1 MRALEMQ
8 GMSTFQ
14 MWHHQRQRHGAWQRH
29 GRGKGRGVAKAWGVA
44 KAGGVDETSKH
55 EKRRKLSVLAYRFWK
70 TFWAELLC
78 FECFEL
84 LFFSIPPQIQALH
97 LGHCVYLV

>member
-1 MRALEMQ
+1 M
-8 GMSTFQ
+8 
-14 MWHHQRQRHGAWQRH
+14 
-29 GRGKGRGVAKAWGVA
+29 GRGKGMGVAKAGGVAKAWGVA